1 MGNALRRMRMEA
13 QAKFVGIDVSKARL
27 DVGVWPG
34 AESFSTSNDERG
46 IAQWVER
53 VLRLAP
59 RAVVLEASGGLESVA
74 AGELLAAELKVAV
87 VNPRQVREFA
97 RALGRLAKTDRLDA
111 LVLAQFAQ
119 SAHSNGRLQPLEFQD
134 QAQAELKA
142 LVARRRQLIGFL
154 VAETNRRERAPKVV
168 RKSIVQSIRG
178 LKKAL
183 AEVEQQLRQVVAS
196 APAHKAKAELM
207 TAVPGV
213 GPQLSVTL
221 IAELPELGRLGR
233 REIAALVGVAPHA
246 HESGKFKGRRMIWG
260 GRARVRTMLY
270 MAALSAVRHNPVLR
284 ACYQGLLDRGKA
296 RKLALVACMRKL
308 LVILNAILR
317 DSASWNPHHQLDFQH
332 SR

>member
-1 MGNALRRMRMEA
+1 MSFRAFRGRRSARIPASCKRGRTNPNSRPGPWSPHRA
-13 QAKFVGIDVSKARL
+13 QGWVKRSAVEEEDVEQGYIGIDVSKAWL
-27 DVGVWPG
+27 DVGSWP
-34 AESFSTSNDERG
+34 ESESQRVSNDAAG
-46 IAQWVER
+46 IAQLVQ
-53 VLRLAP
+53 RLSASKP
-59 RAVVLEASGGLESVA
+59 RAAGLT
-74 AGELLAAELKVAV
+74 VAV
-87 VNPRQVREFA
+87 VNPRHVREFA
-97 RALGRLAKTDRLDA
+97 RSLGRLAKTDRLDA

-134 QAQAELKA
+134 EAQAELKA

-183 AEVEQQLRQVVAS
+183 AEVEQQLRHVVQS
-196 APAHKAKAELM
+196 TPAQQAKAKLM

-260 GRARVRTMLY
+260 GRAHVRTMLY
-270 MAALSAVRHNPVLR
+270 M
-284 ACYQGLLDRGKA
+284 
-296 RKLALVACMRKL
+296 
-308 LVILNAILR
+308 
-317 DSASWNPHHQLDFQH
+317 
-332 SR
+332 

>member
-1 MGNALRRMRMEA
+1 MEEGRGY
-13 QAKFVGIDVSKARL
+13 VGIDVAKDWL
-27 DVGVWPG
+27 DVATWPQ
-34 AESFSTSNDERG
+34 AESLRVGNHAAGVAELVQRLRVSNS
-46 IAQWVER
+46 
-53 VLRLAP
+53 
-59 RAVVLEASGGLESVA
+59 RAVVLEASGGLEALVASELHA
-74 AGELLAAELKVAV
+74 AGLTVAV

-97 RALGRLAKTDRLDA
+97 RSLGRLAKTDRLDA

-119 SAHSNGRLQPLEFQD
+119 SAHSNGRLQPLQLPDE
-134 QAQAELKA
+134 AQLELKA

-168 RKSIVQSIRG
+168 RKSLVQSIRG

-183 AEVEQQLRQVVAS
+183 AEVEQQLRQVVQS
-196 APAHKAKAELM
+196 APAQQAKAKLM

-260 GRARVRTMLY
+260 GRAHVRTMLY
-270 MAALSAVRHNPVLR
+270 MATLSAVRHNPLLR
-284 ACYQGLLDRGKA
+284 HHYRTLVERGKA
-296 RKLALVACMRKL
+296 KKLALVACMRKL
-308 LVILNAILR
+308 LVTLNAIIR
-317 DSASWNPHHQLDFQH
+317 YSTAWNPNYIVDFQH